1 MPLEAINA
9 KIKCNYF
16 KLRFSDFIYFLFLG
30 VIFYILFYI
39 NYKVPYYK
47 GMVTKVSSS
56 YFFLLFKPSQPP
68 ANMNGPDILELVEF
82 FYEYAK
88 ITA

>member
-56 YFFLLFKPSQPP
+56 FFLLVIYAKPTT
-68 ANMNGPDILELVEF
+68 ANINGLDIFELVEF
-82 FYEYAK
+82 FL
-88 ITA
+88 